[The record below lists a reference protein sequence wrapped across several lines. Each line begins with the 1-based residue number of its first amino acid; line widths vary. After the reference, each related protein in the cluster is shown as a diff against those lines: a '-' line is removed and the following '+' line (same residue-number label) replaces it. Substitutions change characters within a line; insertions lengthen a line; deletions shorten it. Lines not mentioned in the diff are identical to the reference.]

1 MNYLKLF
8 GFFFFIISTLCNCL
22 LLLVSTKKRRGV
34 FGYAGPF
41 SFFFF
46 WYFFV
51 VVVEILVDPLRSSA
65 IFRGCG
71 HRTNMA
77 GGTRQPSQQLANLRG
92 QKKNKQTKEQNNNQR
107 NVAKN
112 AGEADQKRKKKRKS
126 ETETSEP
133 RHAKK
138 KKNQTKKKQTKNP
151 DRFLV
156 GFAAFVWRNNIHHI
170 QLGDIKFRR
179 ISRILLFIS
188 FKQGNNRVILD
199 VLPRGLRIWKLKPPP
214 PPTTTTT
221 ATTTFQWSE
230 LIPGRVEIEIHNE
243 PGITNLNRDG
253 HN

>member
-1 MNYLKLF
+1 MSPRMPVKPTRNE
-8 GFFFFIISTLCNCL
+8 
-22 LLLVSTKKRRGV
+22 KKSGKARRKR
-34 FGYAGPF
+34 P
-41 SFFFF
+41 S
-46 WYFFV
+46 
-51 VVVEILVDPLRSSA
+51 
-65 IFRGCG
+65 
-71 HRTNMA
+71 H
-77 GGTRQPSQQLANLRG
+77 GTQ
-92 QKKNKQTKEQNNNQR
+92 
-107 NVAKN
+107 
-112 AGEADQKRKKKRKS
+112 
-126 ETETSEP
+126 
-133 RHAKK
+133 K

-170 QLGDIKFRR
+170 QWGDIKFRR

-214 PPTTTTT
+214 PPPTTTTT
-221 ATTTFQWSE
+221 ATTTTFQWSE